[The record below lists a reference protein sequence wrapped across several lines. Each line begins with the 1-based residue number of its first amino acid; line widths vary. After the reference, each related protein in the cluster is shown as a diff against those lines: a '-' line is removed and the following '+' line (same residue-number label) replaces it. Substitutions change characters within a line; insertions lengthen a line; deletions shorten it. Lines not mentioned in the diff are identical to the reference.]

1 MKTKILLIAS
11 LFILSSC
18 SFFRVIPESPYT
30 AHSICQYEEDG
41 KYLVLHR
48 GEEAWHAY
56 DLVVANDSLYA
67 KLDFQLEYHVK
78 YLTPKEDGL
87 NQFDRKSEPGV
98 VNSVHIYTSDT
109 TFNSFDSIVSIP
121 LSSING
127 VNVYE
132 YARAPSR
139 ASLIVPIVVLPV
151 GILVGVVAYSI
162 SHMFDDF
169 SMSF

>member
-1 MKTKILLIAS
+1 MKTKILLIAA
-11 LFILSSC
+11 LLILSSC

-30 AHSICQYEEDG
+30 AQSIGQYVGG

-48 GEEAWHAY
+48 GDEAWHAY

-67 KLDFQLEYHVK
+67 KLDLQLGYHIK
-78 YLTPKEDGL
+78 YLAPKEKGL
-87 NQFDRKSEPGV
+87 NQFDRRSEPGV

-151 GILVGVVAYSI
+151 GILVGVVVYSL

-169 SMSF
+169 SMSY